1 MKNVY
6 IKNRTRPKKGTKQSV
21 KLVAVCLISLFFAVA
36 AALSKDMSRE
46 LYNSLVICAAT
57 LVPALFPFMVISEFI
72 VNTGAFGVL
81 SHITAPLGRL
91 LFRDENAAAIMLL
104 SLIGGYPVGP
114 KICEKLYQSGK
125 TEIGKAVNAA
135 CFCVNPSA
143 PFAITAVGI
152 GLYGSLKT
160 GIVFFISN
168 ALACL
173 FTGVIFTHI
182 GSRSNKSS
190 DFRIKKTS
198 QKQSGGQTEVLR
210 FERSPISKNPSR
222 NAYPDRFSNAEPS
235 PVGIPVKPIANL
247 NSKAGAASLHSS
259 AFAASSRFNPRQ
271 TKPIKNEKTPDGD
284 APYFFETSGSKTY
297 QKSKIAPTLPNEE
310 LKKRPDSVPLYISFI
325 NAVSSSSSA
334 TVTMC
339 AFAAFV
345 SGVFSLAGYLPINDR
360 ISGIIHGI
368 FEISAGIF
376 ETAKNGVSPAITAAL
391 ISFGGICVHL
401 QCLYASKELKPSL
414 IKFIA
419 ARATHALLGGLF
431 CFALC
436 SIFNIPDQSA
446 AVAAAYATFA
456 VSPSMSAR
464 PVAGIASLC
473 SMILFLCDLQ
483 HRQNRFL
490 IGAKT
495 HEI

>member
-1 MKNVY
+1 MKNTY
-6 IKNRTRPKKGTKQSV
+6 IKNRRRPKCNIKHNI
-21 KLVAVCLISLFFAVA
+21 KLAAVCFISLLFAVA

-46 LYNSLVICAAT
+46 LYNSLIICAAT
-57 LVPALFPFMVISEFI
+57 LVPALFPFMVLSEFI

-81 SHITAPLGRL
+81 SNITAPPGRL
-91 LFRDENAAAIMLL
+91 LFRDENTAAIMLL

-114 KICEKLYQSGK
+114 KICERLYQNGAISK
-125 TEIGKAVNAA
+125 RSAVNAA

-143 PFAITAVGI
+143 PFAITAVGV
-152 GLYGSLKT
+152 GLYGSFEV
-160 GIVFFISN
+160 GIILFASN

-173 FTGVIFTHI
+173 FTGIIFTHI
-182 GSRSNKSS
+182 GSRSNKSPR
-190 DFRIKKTS
+190 FRIKKDLR
-198 QKQSGGQTEVLR
+198 KQSGGRTKA
-210 FERSPISKNPSR
+210 FPFDRSPVLKNPSR
-222 NAYPDRFSNAEPS
+222 NTYPDHFFNTEVPPA
-235 PVGIPVKPIANL
+235 GIFVKPIT
-247 NSKAGAASLHSS
+247 NSKPKTGTDSLQSS
-259 AFAASSRFNPRQ
+259 VFFASSRFEPRP
-271 TKPIKNEKTPDGD
+271 TGPIKEEKTPIDNVRL
-284 APYFFETSGSKTY
+284 FFETHEA
-297 QKSKIAPTLPNEE
+297 KSDLKGKIAPSLSEE
-310 LKKRPDSVPLYISFI
+310 KLKNHPDSVPLYISFI
-325 NAVSSSSSA
+325 NAVSSSSAA

-339 AFAAFV
+339 AFAAFI
-345 SGVFSLAGYLPINDR
+345 SGVFSLAGALPVSDR
-360 ISGIIHGI
+360 ISSIIHGI

-376 ETAKNGVSPAITAAL
+376 ETAKNGVSPAIAAAL

-436 SIFNIPDQSA
+436 RIFKIPDQSA
-446 AVAAAYATFA
+446 AVAAAYAPFA
-456 VSPSMSAR
+456 VSPSVSAR

-490 IGAKT
+490 TGTKT

>member
-1 MKNVY
+1 MKNTY
-6 IKNRTRPKKGTKQSV
+6 IKNRRKPKRNIKHNI
-21 KLVAVCLISLFFAVA
+21 KLAAVCLISLLFAVA
-36 AALSKDMSRE
+36 AAVSKDMSRE

-72 VNTGAFGVL
+72 VNTGAFGLL
-81 SHITAPLGRL
+81 SHIAAPLGRL

-125 TEIGKAVNAA
+125 TEIDKAVNAA

-152 GLYGSLKT
+152 GLYGSFEI
-160 GIVFFISN
+160 GIILFASN

-173 FTGVIFTHI
+173 FTGIIFAHS

-190 DFRIKKTS
+190 RFRIKKDLR
-198 QKQSGGQTEVLR
+198 KQSGGRTKA
-210 FERSPISKNPSR
+210 FPFDRSPVFKNPSR
-222 NAYPDRFSNAEPS
+222 NTYQVHFLNTEVPPA
-235 PVGIPVKPIANL
+235 GIPAKRNTILKSETRPD
-247 NSKAGAASLHSS
+247 SS
-259 AFAASSRFNPRQ
+259 CSEAFAASSRFEPRP
-271 TKPIKNEKTPDGD
+271 TGPIKEEKTPIDNVRL
-284 APYFFETSGSKTY
+284 FFETHEA
-297 QKSKIAPTLPNEE
+297 KSDLKRKIASSLSEE
-310 LKKRPDSVPLYISFI
+310 KSKKRPDSVPLYISFI
-325 NAVSSSSSA
+325 NAVSSSSAA

-345 SGVFSLAGYLPINDR
+345 SGVFSLAGAFPVSDR

-376 ETAKNGVSPAITAAL
+376 EAAKNGVSPAIAAAL
-391 ISFGGICVHL
+391 MSFGGICVHL
-401 QCLYASKELKPSL
+401 QCLYASKELKPNL
-414 IKFIA
+414 LYFIF
-419 ARATHALLGGLF
+419 ARALHALLGGLI
-431 CFALC
+431 CFFLC
-436 SIFNIPDQSA
+436 SIFKIPDQSA
-446 AVAAAYATFA
+446 AVAAAYASFA
-456 VSPSMSAR
+456 VSPSVSAR

-483 HRQNRFL
+483 HRQNKFSPL
-490 IGAKT
+490 TKT
-495 HEI
+495 REI

>member
-1 MKNVY
+1 MKNTY
-6 IKNRTRPKKGTKQSV
+6 IKNRRRPKCNIKHNI
-21 KLVAVCLISLFFAVA
+21 KLAAVCFISLLFAVA

-81 SHITAPLGRL
+81 SNITAPPGRL
-91 LFRDENAAAIMLL
+91 LFRDENTAAIMLL

-114 KICEKLYQSGK
+114 KICEKLYQNGAISK
-125 TEIGKAVNAA
+125 RSAVNAA

-143 PFAITAVGI
+143 PFAITAVGV
-152 GLYGSLKT
+152 GLYGSFEV
-160 GIVFFISN
+160 GIILFASN

-173 FTGVIFTHI
+173 FTGIIFTHS
-182 GSRSNKSS
+182 GPRSNKSS
-190 DFRIKKTS
+190 RFRIKKDLR
-198 QKQSGGQTEVLR
+198 KQSGGRTKAFPFDCSPVL
-210 FERSPISKNPSR
+210 KNPSR
-222 NAYPDRFSNAEPS
+222 NTYQVHFFNTEVPPAGISVKRNTILKSETRPD
-235 PVGIPVKPIANL
+235 
-247 NSKAGAASLHSS
+247 SS
-259 AFAASSRFNPRQ
+259 YSEAFAASSRFEPRP
-271 TKPIKNEKTPDGD
+271 TEPIKEEKTPNGD
-284 APYFFETSGSKTY
+284 VRLFFETHEA
-297 QKSKIAPTLPNEE
+297 KSDLKRKIAPSLSEE
-310 LKKRPDSVPLYISFI
+310 KSKKRPNSVPLYISFI
-325 NAVSSSSSA
+325 NAVSSSSAA

-345 SGVFSLAGYLPINDR
+345 SGVFSLAGALPISDR

-376 ETAKNGVSPAITAAL
+376 ETAKHGVSPATAAAL

-436 SIFNIPDQSA
+436 SIFKIPDQSA

-456 VSPSMSAR
+456 VSPSVSAR

-490 IGAKT
+490 TGTKT

>member
-1 MKNVY
+1 MKNTY
-6 IKNRTRPKKGTKQSV
+6 IKNRRKPKRNIKHNI
-21 KLVAVCLISLFFAVA
+21 KLAAVCLISLLFAVA
-36 AALSKDMSRE
+36 AAVSKDMSRE

-72 VNTGAFGVL
+72 VNTGAFGLL
-81 SHITAPLGRL
+81 SHIAAPLGRL

-114 KICEKLYQSGK
+114 KICEKLYQNGAISK
-125 TEIGKAVNAA
+125 RSAVNAA

-152 GLYGSLKT
+152 GLYGSFEV
-160 GIVFFISN
+160 GIILFASN

-173 FTGVIFTHI
+173 FTGIILAHT
-182 GSRSNKSS
+182 GSRSNKSP
-190 DFRIKKTS
+190 DFRIKKAL
-198 QKQSGGQTEVLR
+198 QKPSNSPTEI
-210 FERSPISKNPSR
+210 FHFDRSPVLKEPSR
-222 NAYPDRFSNAEPS
+222 NTYPDRFLNAEPS
-235 PVGIPVKPIANL
+235 PAGISAKQNAILKFETDPD
-247 NSKAGAASLHSS
+247 SS
-259 AFAASSRFNPRQ
+259 YSEVFAASSRFNPRQ
-271 TKPIKNEKTPDGD
+271 TKPIENEKTPSGKIRF
-284 APYFFETSGSKTY
+284 FFETSETETDRKKKTAPSLTDE
-297 QKSKIAPTLPNEE
+297 KSKN
-310 LKKRPDSVPLYISFI
+310 RPDSVPLYISFI
-325 NAVSSSSSA
+325 NAVSSSSAA

-345 SGVFSLAGYLPINDR
+345 SGVFSLADALPVSDR
-360 ISGIIHGI
+360 ISSIIHGI

-376 ETAKNGVSPAITAAL
+376 ETAKNGVSPAIAAAL

-401 QCLYASKELKPSL
+401 QCLYASKELKPGL
-414 IKFIA
+414 IKFIT

-436 SIFNIPDQSA
+436 RIFKIPDQSA
-446 AVAAAYATFA
+446 AVAAAYAPFA
-456 VSPSMSAR
+456 VSPSVSAR

-490 IGAKT
+490 TGTKT

>member
-1 MKNVY
+1 
-6 IKNRTRPKKGTKQSV
+6 
-21 KLVAVCLISLFFAVA
+21 
-36 AALSKDMSRE
+36 MSRE

-81 SHITAPLGRL
+81 SNITAPPGRL
-91 LFRDENAAAIMLL
+91 LFRDENTAAIMLL

-114 KICEKLYQSGK
+114 KICEKLYQNGAISK
-125 TEIGKAVNAA
+125 RSAVNAA

-143 PFAITAVGI
+143 PFAITAVGV
-152 GLYGSLKT
+152 GLYGSFEV
-160 GIVFFISN
+160 GIILFASN

-173 FTGVIFTHI
+173 FTGIIFTHS

-190 DFRIKKTS
+190 RFRIKKDFR
-198 QKQSGGQTEVLR
+198 KQSGGRTKA
-210 FERSPISKNPSR
+210 FPFDRSPVFKNPSR
-222 NAYPDRFSNAEPS
+222 NTYPALFFNTEVPPA
-235 PVGIPVKPIANL
+235 GIFAKRNTILKSETRPD
-247 NSKAGAASLHSS
+247 SS
-259 AFAASSRFNPRQ
+259 CSEAFAASSRFEPRP
-271 TKPIKNEKTPDGD
+271 TEAIKEKKTPNGD
-284 APYFFETSGSKTY
+284 VLFFYETHEA
-297 QKSKIAPTLPNEE
+297 KSDLKRKIAPSLSEE
-310 LKKRPDSVPLYISFI
+310 KFKKRPDSVPLYISFI
-325 NAVSSSSSA
+325 NAVSSSSAA

-345 SGVFSLAGYLPINDR
+345 SGVFSLADAFPVSDR

-376 ETAKNGVSPAITAAL
+376 ETAKNGVSPAIAAAL
-391 ISFGGICVHL
+391 MSFGGICVHL

-419 ARATHALLGGLF
+419 ARATHALLGGVF

-436 SIFNIPDQSA
+436 GIFKIPDQSA

-456 VSPSMSAR
+456 VSPSVSAR

-490 IGAKT
+490 TGAKT

>member
-1 MKNVY
+1 MKNTY
-6 IKNRTRPKKGTKQSV
+6 IKNRRKPKRNIKHNI
-21 KLVAVCLISLFFAVA
+21 KLAAVCLISLLFAVA
-36 AALSKDMSRE
+36 AAVSKDMSRE

-72 VNTGAFGVL
+72 VNTGAFGLL
-81 SHITAPLGRL
+81 SHIAAPLGRL

-125 TEIGKAVNAA
+125 TEIDKAVNAA

-152 GLYGSLKT
+152 GLYGSFEI
-160 GIVFFISN
+160 GIILFASN

-173 FTGVIFTHI
+173 FTGIIFAHT
-182 GSRSNKSS
+182 GSRSNKSP
-190 DFRIKKTS
+190 DFRIKKDLR
-198 QKQSGGQTEVLR
+198 KQSGGRTEVLR
-210 FERSPISKNPSR
+210 FERSPIFKNPSR
-222 NAYPDRFSNAEPS
+222 NTYPARFLNAEP
-235 PVGIPVKPIANL
+235 PPGISAKQNAILKFETDPD
-247 NSKAGAASLHSS
+247 SS
-259 AFAASSRFNPRQ
+259 YSEVFAASSRFNPRQ
-271 TKPIKNEKTPDGD
+271 TKPIENEKTPSSKIRF
-284 APYFFETSGSKTY
+284 FFETSGTETDRKKKTTPSLTDE
-297 QKSKIAPTLPNEE
+297 KSKN
-310 LKKRPDSVPLYISFI
+310 RPDSVPLYISFI

-345 SGVFSLAGYLPINDR
+345 SGVFSLAGFLPLSDR
-360 ISGIIHGI
+360 ILAILHGT

-376 ETAKNGVSPAITAAL
+376 ETAKNGVSPAIAAAL

-401 QCLYASKELKPSL
+401 QCLYAAKELKPNL
-414 IKFIA
+414 LYFIF
-419 ARATHALLGGLF
+419 ARALHALLGGLI
-431 CFALC
+431 CFFLC
-436 SIFNIPDQSA
+436 SIFKIPDQSA
-446 AVAAAYATFA
+446 AVAAAYAPFA
-456 VSPSMSAR
+456 VSPSVSAR

-483 HRQNRFL
+483 HRQNLFL
-490 IGAKT
+490 TGTKT